1 MTREEYAERCFA
13 DYISNYDDY
22 ERSDDFDETED

>member
-1 MTREEYAERCFA
+1 MTREEYAERCFG
-13 DYISNYDDY
+13 DCLFPLYDD